1 MNAHSSPQRPGRLIG
16 VVGTGTE
23 IGKTWV
29 TSHLLRLLKS
39 RGLRVAARKPVQSF
53 EPPCND
59 TDAGQLAAAT
69 AENIEDVCPRHR
81 WYPLAMAPPMAADR
95 LRREPILLD
104 DLVRE
109 TVWPANI
116 DVGFIETVGG
126 VRAPLAHDA
135 DSVDLIRRLAVD
147 EVLLVADA
155 GLGTLNAVRLSLEC
169 LRPLQVTVFLN
180 RYDDSNELHRLNRQW
195 LVERDGI
202 SVITAV
208 EDWS

>member
-1 MNAHSSPQRPGRLIG
+1 MNAHSSAQRPGRLIG

-29 TSHLLRLLKS
+29 TSHLLCRLKS

-53 EPPCND
+53 EPPSND

-81 WYPLAMAPPMAADR
+81 WYPLAMAPPMAADA

-109 TVWPANI
+109 IAWPANI
-116 DVGFIETVGG
+116 DVGFVETVGG

-169 LRPLQVTVFLN
+169 LRPLRVTVFLN
-180 RYDDSNELHRLNRQW
+180 RYDESNELHRLNRQW
-195 LVERDGI
+195 LVERDGL
-202 SVITAV
+202 SVITTI
-208 EDWS
+208 EEWS

>member
-1 MNAHSSPQRPGRLIG
+1 MNARNGAPRPERLIG

-23 IGKTWV
+23 VGKTWV

-53 EPPCND
+53 EPPSND
-59 TDAGQLAAAT
+59 SDAEQLAAAT
-69 AENIEDVCPRHR
+69 AENVEDVCPRHR
-81 WYPLAMAPPMAADR
+81 WYPVAMAPPMAADV

-104 DLVRE
+104 DLVRGI
-109 TVWPANI
+109 VWPADI
-116 DVGFIETVGG
+116 DVGFVETVGG

-135 DSVDLIRRLAVD
+135 DSVDLIRKLLVD

-169 LRPLQVTVFLN
+169 LKPLRVAVFLN
-180 RYDDSNELHRLNRQW
+180 RYDESSELHRLNRQW
-195 LVERDGI
+195 LLEKDGVR
-202 SVITAV
+202 VITAV
-208 EDWS
+208 EDWK